1 VSAPLTPWVLNASFG
16 LPSRGIFRLPE
27 VQVDV
32 GLVIRAYAPGKEVI
46 GKTGKSVLVRNG
58 DLKAL
63 TIRWALAALNVKR
76 ASSGF
81 PRKLLGQKEEEQ

>member
-1 VSAPLTPWVLNASFG
+1 
-16 LPSRGIFRLPE
+16 
-27 VQVDV
+27 
-32 GLVIRAYAPGKEVI
+32 VI